1 MPTRRRSWKK
11 SNSGWVDGGQVKET
25 LFAELAS
32 LGEQLEKTTSRLEL
46 TNLLAEFLRK
56 LDPAEIPAGVRLTIG
71 QVFPEWDGRALNLSW
86 KAAMKV
92 VGGLASPTDADRQAV
107 FAEAED
113 TGEAV
118 RMLLEQA
125 RTEPRQPPPLTILD
139 VYRAF
144 EEIAAT
150 AGRGSRKRKEELLRG
165 LLLRATPVE
174 AKTIIKDVLAEMRHG
189 VGEGIMLEAIAQ
201 AAGVKPKLVRRAN
214 MLWGDLGEVAL
225 VALTEGEAALKQA
238 MVRLF
243 RPLKPMLAQTADD
256 LAEAFERYQSRVA
269 LEYKLDGARV
279 QIHKRGA
286 EVKIYSR
293 QLSDVT
299 ASLPD
304 VVEEIKTGLKA
315 NEAIVEGEAVAVDAQ
330 GRPLPF
336 QHLMRRFR
344 RVHDVAAMV
353 QEIPLQLHL
362 FDLLYVDGRDLI
374 DTACEKRWQALE
386 EIVGTLSL
394 VPRLIPQTIG
404 EGERFAEQAHRAGH
418 EGVMAKDLAS
428 RYRPGM
434 RGKAWLKLKHVLS
447 LDLVIVAADW
457 GYGRRHG
464 WLSNYHL
471 AARDA
476 GTGEYLEVGKTFKG
490 PTDEEF
496 QEMTQRLLALERSR
510 RGGTVFVEPRVVV
523 EVLFNELQESSQYK
537 SGLALRFARI
547 ARVRE
552 DKSPAEADTIQA
564 LRQLYEKQFEYK
576 GRL

>member
-1 MPTRRRSWKK
+1 MR
-11 SNSGWVDGGQVKET
+11 GT

-32 LGEQLEKTTSRLEL
+32 LGEQLERTTSRLEL
-46 TNLLAEFLRK
+46 ANLLAEFLQK
-56 LDPAEIPAGVRLTIG
+56 LDPTEIPAGVRLTIG

-92 VGGLASPTDADRQAV
+92 VGGLASPTAADREAI
-107 FAEAED
+107 FADAED

-118 RMLLEQA
+118 RMLLERA
-125 RTEPRQPPPLTILD
+125 RTEPRQSPLLTILD

-144 EEIAAT
+144 EEIAAAT
-150 AGRGSRKRKEELLRG
+150 GPGSRKRKEELLRG
-165 LLLRATPVE
+165 VLTRATPVE
-174 AKTIIKDVLAEMRHG
+174 AKYVVKDVLAEMRHG

-201 AAGVKPKLVRRAN
+201 AAGLKPKLVRRAN

-225 VALTEGEAALKQA
+225 VALTEGEVALKRA
-238 MVRLF
+238 TVRLF
-243 RPLKPMLAQTADD
+243 HPLKPMLAQTAED
-256 LAEAFERYQSRVA
+256 LAEAFERYQGRVA

-293 QLSDVT
+293 HLSDVT

-304 VVEEIKTGLKA
+304 VVEEISRGLEA
-315 NEAIVEGEAVAVDAQ
+315 HEAIVEGEAVAVDAQ

-353 QEIPLQLHL
+353 REIPLQLHL
-362 FDLLYVDGRDLI
+362 FDLLYVDGHDLI
-374 DTACEKRWQALE
+374 DVACEKRWQALE

-394 VPRLIPQTIG
+394 VPRLIPQTVG
-404 EGERFAEQAHRAGH
+404 EGERFAEEAYRAGH

-428 RYRPGM
+428 RYTPGV

-471 AARDA
+471 AARDEE
-476 GTGEYLEVGKTFKG
+476 TGEYLEIGKTFKG

-523 EVLFNELQESSQYK
+523 EILFNELQESSQYK

-552 DKSPAEADTIQA
+552 DKSPVEADTLHT
-564 LRQLYEKQFEYK
+564 LRRLYEKQFEYK
-576 GRL
+576 GRLE

>member
-1 MPTRRRSWKK
+1 MT
-11 SNSGWVDGGQVKET
+11 ET

-32 LGEQLEKTTSRLEL
+32 LGEQLERTTSRLEL
-46 TNLLAEFLRK
+46 ANLLAEFLQK

-86 KAAMKV
+86 KSAMKV
-92 VGGLASPTDADRQAV
+92 VGGLVSPTGADREII

-118 RMLLEQA
+118 RMLLERA
-125 RTEPRQPPPLTILD
+125 RSEPPQPPPLTILD

-144 EEIAAT
+144 EEIAAM
-150 AGRGSRKRKEELLRG
+150 AGPGSRQRKEALLHG
-165 LLLRATPVE
+165 LLLRASPVE
-174 AKTIIKDVLAEMRHG
+174 SKYIVKDVIAEMRHG

-201 AAGVKPKLVRRAN
+201 AAGVSPRLVSRAN

-238 MVRLF
+238 TVRLF
-243 RPLKPMLAQTADD
+243 RPLKPMLAQIAED
-256 LAEAFERYQSRVA
+256 LTEVFDRYKGRVA

-279 QIHKRGA
+279 QIHKRGD
-286 EVKIYSR
+286 EVRIYSR

-304 VVEEIKTGLKA
+304 VVEEIKMGLQA
-315 NEAIVEGEAVAVDAQ
+315 RDAIVEGEAVAVDAQ

-353 QEIPLQLHL
+353 REVPLQLHL
-362 FDLLYVDGRDLI
+362 FDLLYVDGHGLI
-374 DTACEKRWQALE
+374 DAPCEKRWQALE
-386 EIVGTLSL
+386 EIVGNRSL
-394 VPRLIPQTIG
+394 VPRLIPQTVE
-404 EGERFAEQAHRAGH
+404 EGQRFAEEAYRAGH

-428 RYRPGM
+428 KYTPGM

-471 AARDA
+471 AARDE

-496 QEMTQRLLALERSR
+496 QEMTRRLLTLERSR
-510 RGGTVFVEPRVVV
+510 RGGTVFVEPQVVV
-523 EVLFNELQESSQYK
+523 EVLFNELQESPQYK

-552 DKSPAEADTIQA
+552 DKGLAEADTIQT
-564 LRQLYEKQFEYK
+564 LRQLYERQFEYK
-576 GRL
+576 GRRQT